1 MPVACLVIGHGAD
14 ADLRD
19 AGDKWPVLSEVER
32 TGAVLVR
39 PDGHVAWRV
48 QSLPDQPA
56 EALDA
61 ALHRLLSLTHMA
73 QAAETA

>member
-1 MPVACLVIGHGAD
+1 VAGPRAD
-14 ADLRD
+14 FQNGGD
-19 AGDKWPVLSEVER
+19 AWPALSEVDR
-32 TGAVLVR
+32 SGAVLVR
-39 PDGHVAWRV
+39 PDGHVAWRAPG
-48 QSLPDQPA
+48 LPDKPG